1 VSLPRIILRGVPERG
16 AGIHYL
22 REYLPELE
30 LCMDR
35 TRNAMTTFLA
45 AMAMAGPDAALHM
58 EDDAVLAAGFHET
71 VGAAVRDRPDAV
83 IQFFSR
89 RGADLVLGSR
99 WDSTF
104 SCSVCFYA
112 PPGYS
117 AGILAFAPGWMQQHP
132 EHPTGFDLVVNDY
145 LRLRRER
152 HWIHVPNAVDHRA
165 GRSAIDGRRSSRRF
179 SRTFPGQ

>member
-1 VSLPRIILRGVPERG
+1 MSLPRIILRGVPERG

-45 AMAMAGPDAALHM
+45 AMAMAG
-58 EDDAVLAAGFHET
+58 
-71 VGAAVRDRPDAV
+71 PDAV